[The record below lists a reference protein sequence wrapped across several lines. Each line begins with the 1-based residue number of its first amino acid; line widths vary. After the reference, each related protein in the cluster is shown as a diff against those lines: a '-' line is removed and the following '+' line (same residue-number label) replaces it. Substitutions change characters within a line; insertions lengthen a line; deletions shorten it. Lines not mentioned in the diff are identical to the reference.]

1 MRYSPF
7 SNFNAISGHPLRSNH
22 HSQQLTFS
30 VDKAQQQKYI
40 LTGCRNNTSEH
51 IHRLTP
57 FTTVPT
63 VRATFPIQKQ
73 PDHPIYNL
81 CIQQCLFLPVD
92 WALAGNCRTANLYGA
107 SRRGQ
112 QSNGYGLKP
121 MEFAPKMREA
131 RGCLPLEWYHRR
143 ATHRPWAAGALHL
156 FFPARTTPETTGIFH
171 LDWQINIQL
180 GNFHW
185 RLRFLKGGSS
195 LSFTTTT
202 CQLVTSLDLRR
213 VALQNIFPVGSLN
226 GGLL

>member
-7 SNFNAISGHPLRSNH
+7 SNFSAISGHPLRSNH

-30 VDKAQQQKYI
+30 VDKTQDIGAKDSKSTY
-40 LTGCRNNTSEH
+40 LTGCRNNTSEN

-63 VRATFPIQKQ
+63 VRATFPIQKR

-92 WALAGNCRTANLYGA
+92 WALAGNCSTANLSGA

-112 QSNGYGLKP
+112 KSNGYGLKP

-131 RGCLPLEWYHRR
+131 PGCLALEWCHRR

-156 FFPARTTPETTGIFH
+156 FFPARTNPETTGIFH

-185 RLRFLKGGSS
+185 RLRFLKGGSAAE
-195 LSFTTTT
+195 
-202 CQLVTSLDLRR
+202 VLRVSR
-213 VALQNIFPVGSLN
+213 LQHVNQ
-226 GGLL
+226 